1 MKNNSKNKQIKYV
14 KYFKNLANS
23 ELADITVPPVL
34 KDDLGGKRAGAKL
47 RAYSEADALIADV
60 ALSVS
65 AKGQEKQTGP
75 LTKGGK
81 IKYHCLTFAQE
92 DFRQEITGQGIVNR
106 ESVEHAYKHTNRSES
121 DNVIYSGNE
130 IIQSV
135 GFLLKKTSEQ
145 GKEIKLAFPAVFAE
159 GGFFFAPINLQ
170 AKIKKLKQDNPDL
183 FYQRSAD
190 EKNFKVTEL
199 LARKFFLYIG
209 LHRNNTDK
217 IKIKTDDLFK
227 ALRPALMTAA
237 GRCRSYPG
245 AERMLSSL
253 IDIYNAVID
262 IQPSDCL
269 AKIKGLKETEKHQF
283 LINFSTARKPK
294 KRKKM
299 AIKAAKTWDI

>member
-1 MKNNSKNKQIKYV
+1 MKNNSKNKQLKYV

-23 ELADITVPPVL
+23 ELADITVPPNM
-34 KDDLGGKRAGAKL
+34 KDDLRGKRAGAKL
-47 RAYSEADALIADV
+47 RNYSEADALIADV
-60 ALSVS
+60 ALLSE

-75 LTKGGK
+75 IAKGGK
-81 IKYHCLTFAQE
+81 IKYHRLTFKQE
-92 DFRQEITGQGIVNR
+92 DFRNAVTGNGIVNR
-106 ESVEHAYKHTNRSES
+106 ESVEHAYKHTSRSES
-121 DNVIYSGNE
+121 DNVICSGKE
-130 IIQSV
+130 MIQGV

-170 AKIKKLKQDNPDL
+170 AKIKKLKQDNPEL
-183 FYQRSAD
+183 FYERSAT
-190 EKNFKVTEL
+190 ERNFKVTEL

-237 GRCRSYPG
+237 GTCRSYPG

-253 IDIYNAVID
+253 VDVYNAVID
-262 IQPSDCL
+262 LQESDCL

-283 LINFSTARKPK
+283 LIIFSTARQRK
-294 KRKKM
+294 KSKKM
-299 AIKAAKTWDI
+299 AIKAAKTRDI